1 MFFQSNSL
9 SRTDLRCEEIPRLSK
24 AALAR
29 ALPCDGL
36 QRSVECWLCRRC
48 MKAVMKLAIWIAEER
63 GDAYWITDKATK
75 EFKNN

>member
-1 MFFQSNSL
+1 
-9 SRTDLRCEEIPRLSK
+9 
-24 AALAR
+24 
-29 ALPCDGL
+29 
-36 QRSVECWLCRRC
+36 